1 MTKLYLS
8 AIVKN
13 EAHIIRR
20 MLESAK
26 PYISG
31 YLICDTGSTDGT
43 QDIIREVLS
52 GLPGEV
58 IDRPWVS
65 FGHNKS
71 EALEYGR
78 QKFSSEWY
86 ALIFDADEEL
96 VVPKGFRF
104 PKLELPLYNLNFK
117 MGEFVW
123 GRSALFSNAHDWRYD
138 GVLHEAPVCPDLIN
152 PPQQIIS
159 GPVVNSYSDGNRS
172 QQDIKVKYTKDA
184 EVLEAAMA
192 VDPDNARN
200 QFYLAQ
206 SYRDSDQFDRAIDAY
221 EKRAAM
227 GGWPEEVYWSL
238 LEKARTMLRS
248 EKDMESIKKA
258 YLRAWRYRKERIEAA
273 VELASL
279 HRMTGRSDLAVVI
292 CKQVLDSPLPED
304 ILFVTA
310 SWWTWRRHDEY
321 AVNCWI
327 QGDIHEAIKYTS
339 IALEAPDL
347 NESDSERMLNNLAF
361 WNQELY
367 NTVTA

>member
-20 MLESAK
+20 MLKSAK

-78 QKFSSEWY
+78 EKFSSEWY
-86 ALIFDADEEL
+86 ALIFDADEQLFIPE
-96 VVPKGFRF
+96 GFKF

-123 GRSALFSNAHDWRYD
+123 GRSALFSNRYKWYYE
-138 GVLHEAPVCPDLIN
+138 GVLHEAPACPEEIN
-152 PPQQIIS
+152 PEQQIIQ
-159 GPVVNSYSDGNRS
+159 GPIVYSHSDGSRS
-172 QQDIKVKYTKDA
+172 QQDIVTKYSNDA
-184 EVLEAAMA
+184 KTLEAAMI
-192 VDPDNARN
+192 DEPDNARH

-206 SYRDSDQFDRAIDAY
+206 SYRDSDQFDKAIEAY

-238 LEKARTMLRS
+238 LEKARTMARQGVDL
-248 EKDMESIKKA
+248 EGTKKA

-273 VELASL
+273 IELASL
-279 HRMTGRSDLAVVI
+279 HRMCGRPDLAIII
-292 CKQVLDSPLPED
+292 CKRVLDSPMPND
-304 ILFVTA
+304 ILFVTS
-310 SWWTWRRHDEY
+310 SWWTWRRYDEY
-321 AVNCWI
+321 AVNSGLA
-327 QGDIHEAIKYTS
+327 GDIHEAIKYTQ

-347 NESDSERMLNNLAF
+347 NPTDQERLLNNLAF
-361 WNQELY
+361 WNQRLY